1 VSDVVLKASGE
12 HDGNSHVQDKSVH
25 LTVSQRSTLKRA
37 IKSAPNES
45 ARQLV
50 RNSSNFS
57 PGKRTGQD
65 PDSIRSAQRLIA
77 QERRSL
83 ALSHTSGVQLD
94 TSNGAM
100 TQLGDKMALE
110 KLIARHNDPDDD
122 YHLNLHQVV
131 CIGNQWKKGVT
142 FMEVSTPHFL
152 FNAGRAMQTGWEL
165 QVQADGSFD
174 FCAAKLGVIVFGVNS
189 LRGIFRPVSW
199 SLVPNESSEAFGYA
213 YNGIRAA
220 FFGLLKPGAVRLCPA
235 RPGHSC
241 AFCEQLLDIQKAP
254 EVARVLSDP
263 QQKLP
268 VKRAGSDNTTKW
280 TKFAKKILLEAKVIV
295 CYTHATGDA
304 MLIPSIYFAHIFYF
318 IV

>member
-100 TQLGDKMALE
+100 TQLGDRMALE

-174 FCAAKLGVIVFGVNS
+174 FCQT
-189 LRGIFRPVSW
+189 
-199 SLVPNESSEAFGYA
+199 E
-213 YNGIRAA
+213 
-220 FFGLLKPGAVRLCPA
+220 
-235 RPGHSC
+235 
-241 AFCEQLLDIQKAP
+241 EQLIVLFTKETKQRVPLLSRDPSHPLDP
-254 EVARVLSDP
+254 
-263 QQKLP
+263 KL
-268 VKRAGSDNTTKW
+268 
-280 TKFAKKILLEAKVIV
+280 
-295 CYTHATGDA
+295 
-304 MLIPSIYFAHIFYF
+304 LIPSAPVPLQPPPPNTQHTHTFLA
-318 IV
+318 